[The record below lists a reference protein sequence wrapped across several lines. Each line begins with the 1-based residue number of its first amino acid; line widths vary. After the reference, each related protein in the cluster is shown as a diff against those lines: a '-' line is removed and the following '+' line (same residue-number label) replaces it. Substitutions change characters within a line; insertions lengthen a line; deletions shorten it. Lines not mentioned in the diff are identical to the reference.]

1 MGLHVDFLFVLVKFF
16 FRKKIVLSNKN
27 IISSNHSC
35 FGLRE
40 ESSASLR
47 GKEQCQPPQR
57 SGRVRKAGCPT
68 ILQAEPNFS
77 GGSSENSGFDS
88 ALSAWSWCLGCCQAP
103 SVCKPMVPCFLR
115 PDKVRAH
122 SKKGMETCNLFE
134 KKNKILKEH
143 FLGLPDQGSE
153 ATACT
158 WAAAALDAGL
168 EAIQQW
174 AGGSGLS
181 CCCVFQGQPSVK
193 RKTEP

>member
-1 MGLHVDFLFVLVKFF
+1 M
-16 FRKKIVLSNKN
+16 SNKN

-122 SKKGMETCNLFE
+122 SKKGIETCNLFE
-134 KKNKILKEH
+134 KKKKILTRAFPGAPRSRLRGH
-143 FLGLPDQGSE
+143 CLYLGSSSSWCRPGGHPAVGRGL
-153 ATACT
+153 
-158 WAAAALDAGL
+158 WAFVLLCVSRPALCQEKNRAL
-168 EAIQQW
+168 KM
-174 AGGSGLS
+174 
-181 CCCVFQGQPSVK
+181 P
-193 RKTEP
+193 